1 MLVDTHAHLD
11 YDPFDADRDEVIA
24 RARAAG
30 VERIVTIGTALPSSR
45 RAIEL
50 AERYDGVFAVVGHH
64 PTEAIHWQDG
74 MAADFETLVNHEK
87 VVGVGE
93 TGLDYY
99 WKESPPDIQKKVF
112 RFFMNLSAS
121 SGKPMIIHV
130 RDAHDDLLAMLEKEH
145 AATGRLF
152 HGVMH
157 CFSGDALFLEKSLD
171 LGFHISFA
179 GNFTYKKSPLPALAT
194 RVPKER
200 LLVETDCPFLPPVPH
215 RGQRNEPSYV
225 RFTAQRLAEALGET
239 TEAVAA
245 LTTANAR
252 RLFGV

>member
-11 YDPFDADRDEVIA
+11 YDQFDADRDEVIA

-30 VERIVTIGTALPSSR
+30 VGRIVTIGTALPSSR

-50 AERYDGVFAVVGHH
+50 AERYEDVYAVVGHH
-64 PTEAIHWQDG
+64 PTEAIHWKDD
-74 MAADFETLVNHEK
+74 MTADFEALVRHEK

-99 WKESPPDIQKKVF
+99 WKESPPDLQKKVF

-130 RDAHDDLLAMLEKEH
+130 RDAHDDLLTFLQDEQ

-157 CFSGDALFLEKSLD
+157 CFSGDAPFLEKSIE

-179 GNFTYKKSPLPALAT
+179 GNLTYKKSPLPALAPQIP
-194 RVPKER
+194 RDR

-225 RFTAQRLAEALGET
+225 RFTAQRLAESLGENPETVAAWT
-239 TEAVAA
+239 TE
-245 LTTANAR
+245 NAR